1 MAPCGVLGLSG
12 CGEYPS
18 RAEVVLAIKICYVQ
32 WDQTNTQMNIK
43 DMEVRFLTVGNGV
56 ANIER

>member
-12 CGEYPS
+12 WGEYPS
-18 RAEVVLAIKICYVQ
+18 RADVVMAIKICYVQ

-43 DMEVRFLTVGNGV
+43 DMEGFSLLEMELQ
-56 ANIER
+56 I